1 MSLTWKLHCLVR
13 KEKTS
18 NVLQCVVLLCKMSY
32 SPQLKTARCLLQR
45 TTPILVKLNEKA
57 ANAIGERDQHL
68 SERDQAVEEREQV

>member
-1 MSLTWKLHCLVR
+1 
-13 KEKTS
+13 
-18 NVLQCVVLLCKMSY
+18 MSY